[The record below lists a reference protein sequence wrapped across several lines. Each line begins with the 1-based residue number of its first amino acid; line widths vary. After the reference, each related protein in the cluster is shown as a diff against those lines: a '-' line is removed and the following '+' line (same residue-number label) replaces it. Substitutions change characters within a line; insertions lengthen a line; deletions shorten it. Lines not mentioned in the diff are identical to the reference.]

1 MLSKN
6 TLKFIKSLQ
15 QKKFR
20 KEEQAFFVEGSK
32 NVTELLQSDFEV
44 THLLFTK
51 KYAEEYHQFIPDSGI
66 AIYEVSQKD
75 LESVGTFQ
83 SNDSALAVARIKDNK
98 AIALSL
104 NEWAIALDDVRD
116 PGNLGTIIRIADW
129 YGINKLLISNES
141 ADIYNPKVLHAS
153 MGSFTRVEY
162 FYTDLVAFFSKS
174 EHDIFGAFLEG
185 ENIYDVNFGQG
196 GILLMGNESNG
207 ISKELESMVNKKIS
221 IPKYGHAESLNVA
234 IATSIICDNIRRQA
248 HIQSKSGRHHG

>member
-44 THLLFTK
+44 THLLFTEK
-51 KYAEEYHQFIPDSGI
+51 FAREYHQFFPDSSVSL
-66 AIYEVSQKD
+66 YEVSQKE
-75 LESVGTFQ
+75 LEGAGTFQ
-83 SNDSALAVARIKDNK
+83 SNDSALAVAKIKDNK
-98 AIALSL
+98 TFDIKS

-129 YGINKLLISNES
+129 YGINKLLISLES

-153 MGSFTRVEY
+153 MGSFTRVEFY
-162 FYTDLVAFFSKS
+162 YTDLEAYFSKGD
-174 EHDIFGAFLEG
+174 HAIYGAFLEG

-196 GILLMGNESNG
+196 GIILMGNESNG
-207 ISKELESMVNKKIS
+207 ISQEIGSLVNKKIS

-248 HIQSKSGRHHG
+248 HIQSKYGRHHG